1 MLRVLYRILRR
12 APLLTLILFIWLVL
26 TILSLVGRLGPYR
39 GYSTEHGRLPGLS
52 IVMQGIH
59 DHVYPW
65 SKNSGR
71 AAADSEKEKGKET
84 SAGTDE
90 QQDPAAEKTG
100 RKDENSSGAQ
110 EGQGEKEAASGEK
123 NPEQDTG
130 QLTGELQSDPGV
142 IPETCCSKVVD
153 AKDYGVAD
161 KRYLSPDDTAYNTDT
176 NGLFAPDGTYY
187 SLQEVDDSYFADA
200 LMIGDSRTVGLY
212 EYGDMAD
219 VTNFLARE
227 SASIYDL
234 FDDDEKLD
242 YTPRGKE
249 SKEQTLKGL
258 LKKTDFKKIYIS
270 VGVNE
275 LGVPDTKDYYEEFRK
290 VVEKINKLQ
299 PDAIIYIQGIMHVS
313 KNMSSTDPVYNNK
326 AIVQRNRAISTLA
339 NGRNIFYIDMNGDLC
354 DQNGDL
360 KAELTGDGIHL
371 KAAACELWHKF
382 LRRNAVVVPSLSGDP
397 LESDPAEKTPA
408 EDSQT
413 DQAPADRDQPEQGV
427 AGQALM
433 H

>member
-1 MLRVLYRILRR
+1 MLRVLYRVIQR
-12 APLLTLILFIWLVL
+12 APLLILILFIWFVL
-26 TILSLVGRLGPYR
+26 TVLSLIGRFGPYR

-52 IVMQGIH
+52 IVMRGIH

-65 SKNSGR
+65 SKDYKSGP
-71 AAADSEKEKGKET
+71 ADGAKET
-84 SAGTDE
+84 AKGTAAQEGSASDKAD
-90 QQDPAAEKTG
+90 Q
-100 RKDENSSGAQ
+100 KDEDIRDA
-110 EGQGEKEAASGEK
+110 ETGQGEKEAGSGRK
-123 NPEQDTG
+123 EQDTSQVTAETAG
-130 QLTGELQSDPGV
+130 DPMA
-142 IPETCCSKVVD
+142 IPDTSCSKVVG

-161 KRYLSPDDTAYNTDT
+161 DRYLSSDDTVYNTDKE
-176 NGLFAPDGTYY
+176 GLFAPNGTYY

-219 VTNFLARE
+219 VTNFMARE

-234 FDDDEKLD
+234 FDEDEKLD

-258 LKKTDFKKIYIS
+258 LKKTEFKKIYIS

-354 DQNGDL
+354 DENGDL

-371 KAAACELWHKF
+371 KASACELWHTF
-382 LRRNAVVVPSLSGDP
+382 LRKNAVVVSSLSGVP
-397 LESDPAEKTPA
+397 LEQDSAEKTPSG
-408 EDSQT
+408 EDRSEHAQE
-413 DQAPADRDQPEQGV
+413 DQDQPDQEP
-427 AGQALM
+427 AGQD
-433 H
+433 

>member
-1 MLRVLYRILRR
+1 MLRVLYRVLQR
-12 APLLTLILFIWLVL
+12 APLLILILFIWFVL
-26 TILSLVGRLGPYR
+26 TVLSLIGRLGPYSE
-39 GYSTEHGRLPGLS
+39 YSTEHGRLPGLS
-52 IVMQGIH
+52 IVMRGIH

-65 SKNSGR
+65 SKDVKS
-71 AAADSEKEKGKET
+71 AAADGTEKTAEVTDAQEDPAGDKAGQKAEDSQDAETAQEKKE
-84 SAGTDE
+84 AGT
-90 QQDPAAEKTG
+90 
-100 RKDENSSGAQ
+100 
-110 EGQGEKEAASGEK
+110 GEKE
-123 NPEQDTG
+123 QDPSQVT
-130 QLTGELQSDPGV
+130 EVEPMDPMV
-142 IPETCCSKVVD
+142 IPQTCCSKVVE

-161 KRYLSPDDTAYNTDT
+161 DRYLSPDDTVYNTDKE
-176 NGLFAPDGTYY
+176 GLFAPDGTYY

-219 VTNFLARE
+219 VTSFLARE

-234 FDDDEKLD
+234 FDDDEKME

-249 SKEQTLKGL
+249 SREQTLKGL
-258 LKKTDFKKIYIS
+258 LTKAKFKKIYIS

-326 AIVQRNRAISTLA
+326 AIVQRNSAISTLA

-354 DQNGDL
+354 DKNGDL

-371 KAAACELWHKF
+371 KAAACELWHTF
-382 LRRNAVVVPSLSGDP
+382 LRKNAIVVTSVSGEP
-397 LESDPAEKTPA
+397 LGPDPAEQTPA
-408 EDSQT
+408 EEKQT
-413 DQAPADRDQPEQGV
+413 RPAPENSDQADQEVTGQGI
-427 AGQALM
+427 M
-433 H
+433 P